1 MYLHLA
7 SQSGSPAPPDEG
19 DLIEKDFESA
29 FPEKALPARP
39 VASIIGINSKRNAE
53 EIDQTAH
60 TALKSIGL
68 DGFGYGRYSRLGDTI
83 QIVDFFGHFVLPPWA
98 KRYVEQRYYE
108 VDPRVHFAFRHEL
121 PFVWDLSSLNNLG
134 SVDRLAK
141 RFRQFLAEAEHAG
154 VRSGIAFGISNPN
167 TVERAFVSFYSAK
180 PTKEWIVDSVVGQ
193 TYAVG
198 LKIHELLTHHVQQNL
213 RTGLQIDLTEIQ
225 RQTLK
230 LVINGVSRREIAH
243 RLDTSPQN
251 IDYHIL
257 QLRKK
262 FGVRNHV
269 QLAYVVGR
277 LMLA

>member
-1 MYLHLA
+1 M
-7 SQSGSPAPPDEG
+7 
-19 DLIEKDFESA
+19 
-29 FPEKALPARP
+29 
-39 VASIIGINSKRNAE
+39 
-53 EIDQTAH
+53 
-60 TALKSIGL
+60 
-68 DGFGYGRYSRLGDTI
+68 
-83 QIVDFFGHFVLPPWA
+83 PPWA
-98 KRYVEQRYYE
+98 KRYIEQRYYE

-134 SVDRLAK
+134 CIDRLAK
-141 RFRQFLAEAEHAG
+141 RSAQFLTEAEHAG
-154 VRSGIAFGISNPN
+154 VRSGIAFGIANPS
-167 TVERAFVSFYSAK
+167 TVEHAFISFYSAK

-213 RTGLQIDLTEIQ
+213 RTDIQIDLSDVQ

-230 LVINGVSRREIAH
+230 LVIDGVSRREIAY
-243 RLDTSPQN
+243 RLDTSQQN